1 MYSSYIFEISLQK
14 TIFLPLKLFFNSGIT
29 LFIFLG
35 EIKKTNDPSN
45 LENFFK
51 SGLSQNRAFVKTYL
65 KPDNNTVGLD
75 KIVDVINKNFF
86 N

>member
-45 LENFFK
+45 LENLFK
-51 SGLSQNRAFVKTYL
+51 SFINACFLS
-65 KPDNNTVGLD
+65 G
-75 KIVDVINKNFF
+75 KNP
-86 N
+86 

>member
-29 LFIFLG
+29 LLIFLG

-51 SGLSQNRAFVKTYL
+51 KLQGANKSPLEKKFYLSMPYDSFA
-65 KPDNNTVGLD
+65 
-75 KIVDVINKNFF
+75 
-86 N
+86 